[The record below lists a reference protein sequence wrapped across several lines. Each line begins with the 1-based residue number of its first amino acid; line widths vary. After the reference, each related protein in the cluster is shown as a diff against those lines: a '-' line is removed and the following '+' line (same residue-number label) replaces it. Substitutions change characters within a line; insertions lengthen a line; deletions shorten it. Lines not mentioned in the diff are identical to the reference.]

1 MTHRAC
7 PVSPIVIFY
16 KASLFALSPRRP
28 PHPPRRPDA
37 RPSCCPRRLPFLSS
51 STPALSLP
59 DPRSPDLSHLNIST
73 SDYQRYKTDMEVDSS
88 FRLPTMPPPS
98 GAPFRALHPYQ
109 FAPAEYNPLMPS
121 PDHPP
126 NAAPHPPPARSEH
139 SGPSEPHDRNHS
151 PHNYY
156 SHPPPPPAHASTS
169 RIHYQS
175 PPSPQ
180 FRTHAVNWGLPPIAS
195 SQQQQQQHLPP
206 PSQLACPSMPSTQFP
221 PPATTPRRSSDD
233 AQRAPQAAMLYA
245 QSQQLPPI
253 QANQAGIPPATRA
266 RSSPVIAAASSFT
279 QGANVPRLPPIMQVE
294 KQQVTT
300 SATQAAS
307 ASRRRNEAN
316 FVCPVPGCGST
327 FTRRFNLRGHLRS
340 HTAERPF
347 LCEWP
352 GCNKGFARQHDC
364 KRHQA
369 LHTSRSQS
377 NVCQGCGKTFS
388 RLDALNR
395 HLRSDGGADCRQATE
410 AANVANRLSPLD
422 DEWENASNSTER
434 SERGG
439 SRRSPQRSATR

>member
-1 MTHRAC
+1 M
-7 PVSPIVIFY
+7 P
-16 KASLFALSPRRP
+16 
-28 PHPPRRPDA
+28 
-37 RPSCCPRRLPFLSS
+37 
-51 STPALSLP
+51 
-59 DPRSPDLSHLNIST
+59 N
-73 SDYQRYKTDMEVDSS
+73 S
-88 FRLPTMPPPS
+88 F
-98 GAPFRALHPYQ
+98 
-109 FAPAEYNPLMPS
+109 
-121 PDHPP
+121 
-126 NAAPHPPPARSEH
+126 
-139 SGPSEPHDRNHS
+139 
-151 PHNYY
+151 
-156 SHPPPPPAHASTS
+156 
-169 RIHYQS
+169 
-175 PPSPQ
+175 
-180 FRTHAVNWGLPPIAS
+180 
-195 SQQQQQQHLPP
+195 SQGNN
-206 PSQLACPSMPSTQFP
+206 
-221 PPATTPRRSSDD
+221 TPRGRSADD
-233 AQRAPQAAMLYA
+233 SQRAPQAAMLYA

-253 QANQAGIPPATRA
+253 QSNNIALPTTRG
-266 RSSPVIAAASSFT
+266 RSSSLIAASAYP
-279 QGANVPRLPPIMQVE
+279 QGGNVPRLPPIMQVE

-410 AANVANRLSPLD
+410 AANIAQRLSPQED
-422 DEWENASNSTER
+422 DWENGSNSTER
-434 SERGG
+434 STERG
-439 SRRSPQRSATR
+439 SRRSPPRSS

>member
-1 MTHRAC
+1 R
-7 PVSPIVIFY
+7 
-16 KASLFALSPRRP
+16 
-28 PHPPRRPDA
+28 
-37 RPSCCPRRLPFLSS
+37 
-51 STPALSLP
+51 ST
-59 DPRSPDLSHLNIST
+59 
-73 SDYQRYKTDMEVDSS
+73 
-88 FRLPTMPPPS
+88 
-98 GAPFRALHPYQ
+98 
-109 FAPAEYNPLMPS
+109 
-121 PDHPP
+121 
-126 NAAPHPPPARSEH
+126 
-139 SGPSEPHDRNHS
+139 
-151 PHNYY
+151 
-156 SHPPPPPAHASTS
+156 
-169 RIHYQS
+169 
-175 PPSPQ
+175 
-180 FRTHAVNWGLPPIAS
+180 
-195 SQQQQQQHLPP
+195 
-206 PSQLACPSMPSTQFP
+206 
-221 PPATTPRRSSDD
+221 DD
-233 AQRAPQAAMLYA
+233 AQRAPQAALLYA

-253 QANQAGIPPATRA
+253 QASALAPATRG
-266 RSSPVIAAASSFT
+266 RSSSLIASTFP

-388 RLDALNR
+388 RLDALNVM
-395 HLRSDGGADCRQATE
+395 RSDGGAECRQATE
-410 AANVANRLSPLD
+410 AASIANRLSPQE

-434 SERGG
+434 SDRGP
-439 SRRSPQRSATR
+439 RRSPQRTS